1 MVSWCRTEIIW
12 DLFCVT
18 CYIERIDRCAS
29 SLMTMLLDK
38 CQRTEMVGEWRDV
51 PVDVGDDW
59 IDGCVHPRRTP
70 AATHRWATG
79 PTWHFLDCLEDFA
92 LSFDFFLH
100 IFPPLRHS
108 HIRRCRC
115 WGVSLADLKA
125 GLAYHVWV
133 YVFLSRATHV
143 ERERVPSFFLN
154 NGKMW
159 ITIDIFLHA
168 HNHLKNE
175 SDLRKICLN

>member
-92 LSFDFFLH
+92 LSFDFFSPHFPSTTSFTHTTVSVLGCFAGRFKSRSCVSCMGLR
-100 IFPPLRHS
+100 IFIESYPR
-108 HIRRCRC
+108 
-115 WGVSLADLKA
+115 WA
-125 GLAYHVWV
+125 
-133 YVFLSRATHV
+133 
-143 ERERVPSFFLN
+143 RESTKFFLN

-175 SDLRKICLN
+175 SDLRKIFLN